1 MHPAPVMLQLLDK
14 DIWTAAG
21 PQVRVL
27 GFGYPTA
34 LVVIRLKDGDLF
46 IWSPTQLSPELK
58 AAVDALGPVRHLVS
72 PTAMHNLFL
81 GEWQAAYPDARL
93 CAPPG
98 LRQRRPDLAFDG
110 DLADGGGHP
119 WSEEID
125 QVQFAGNR
133 IATEVVF
140 FHRASRTALFADL
153 IQQLDP
159 ASPKGWRALIA
170 RLDLMTGPAPQTPRK
185 FRLAFTDRKA
195 ARAALARITAWPAR
209 RVLMAHAPPV
219 LEDGQAFIARTFA
232 WLRG

>member
-1 MHPAPVMLQLLDK
+1 MLQLLDA

-27 GFGYPTA
+27 GFAYPTRMA
-34 LVVIRLKDGDLF
+34 VIRLKDGGLF
-46 IWSPTQLSPELK
+46 IWSPTALGPELK

-72 PTAMHNLFL
+72 PTAMHHLFL
-81 GEWQAAYPDARL
+81 AQWQAAYPQARL
-93 CAPPG
+93 YAPPG
-98 LRQRRPDLAFDG
+98 LRKRRPDLAFDG
-110 DLADGGGHP
+110 DLNDGPGHP
-119 WSEEID
+119 WSGEID
-125 QVQFAGNR
+125 QVHFAGNR
-133 IATEVVF
+133 VAVEVVF
-140 FHRASRTALFADL
+140 FHRASRTVLFADL

-159 ASPKGWRALIA
+159 ASLTGWRALIA
-170 RLDLMTGPAPQTPRK
+170 RLDLMTGEAPQTPRK

-219 LEDGQAFIARTFA
+219 LEDGQAFITRTFA

>member
-1 MHPAPVMLQLLDK
+1 MLHPLDEN
-14 DIWTAAG
+14 IWTAAG

-27 GFGYPTA
+27 GFAYPTQ
-34 LVVIRLKDGDLF
+34 LVVIRLANGDLF
-46 IWSPTQLSPELK
+46 IWSPTTLSPELK

-81 GEWQAAYPDARL
+81 NEWQAAYPDARL
-93 CAPPG
+93 YAPPG

-110 DLADGGGHP
+110 DLQDGTSQDGGHP
-119 WSEEID
+119 WSAEID
-125 QVQFAGNR
+125 QVHMAGNR

-153 IQQLDP
+153 IQHLDP
-159 ASPKGWRALIA
+159 ASLKGWRALIA
-170 RLDLMTGPAPQTPRK
+170 RLDLMTGDAPQTPRK

-195 ARAALARITAWPAR
+195 ARTALTRITAWPTR

-219 LEDGQAFIARTFA
+219 LEDGQAFITRTFA
-232 WLRG
+232 WLRD

>member
-1 MHPAPVMLQLLDK
+1 MLQLLDEN
-14 DIWTAAG
+14 IWTVAG

-27 GFGYPTA
+27 GFGYPTQT
-34 LVVIRLKDGDLF
+34 VVVRLKDGDLF
-46 IWSPTQLSPELK
+46 IWSPTQLTPELK
-58 AAVDALGPVRHLVS
+58 TAVDALGPVRWLVS

-93 CAPPG
+93 YAPPG
-98 LRQRRPDLAFDG
+98 LRQRRPDLAFNG
-110 DLADGGGHP
+110 DLQDGPGHP
-119 WSEEID
+119 WSDEID
-125 QVQFAGNR
+125 QVHVTGNR
-133 IATEVVF
+133 IAVEVVF

-159 ASPKGWRALIA
+159 ASLKGWRALIA
-170 RLDLMTGPAPQTPRK
+170 RLDLMTGDAPQTPRK

-195 ARAALARITAWPAR
+195 ARAALARITAWPTR

-219 LEDGQAFIARTFA
+219 LEDGQAFLTRTFA

>member
-1 MHPAPVMLQLLDK
+1 MLQPLDT

-27 GFGYPTA
+27 GFAYPTRM
-34 LVVIRLKDGDLF
+34 VVIRLKDGDLF
-46 IWSPTQLSPELK
+46 IWSPTALEPELK
-58 AAVDALGPVRHLVS
+58 AAIDALGPVRHLVS

-81 GEWQAAYPDARL
+81 EEWQAAYPGAL
-93 CAPPG
+93 LYAPPG
-98 LRQRRPDLAFDG
+98 LRQRRPDLSFDA
-110 DLADGGGHP
+110 DLEDGAGGHP
-119 WSEEID
+119 WAGEID
-125 QVQFAGNR
+125 QVHFAGNK
-133 IATEVVF
+133 IAVEVVV
-140 FHRASRTALFADL
+140 FHRTSRTVLIADL

-159 ASPKGWRALIA
+159 ATLSGWRALIA

-209 RVLMAHAPPV
+209 RVLMAHAPPI
-219 LEDGQAFIARTFA
+219 LEDGQTFLSRTFA

>member
-1 MHPAPVMLQLLDK
+1 MLQPLDK

-27 GFGYPTA
+27 GFAYPTR
-34 LVVIRLKDGDLF
+34 LVVIRLEDGGLF
-46 IWSPTQLSPELK
+46 IWSPTQLTPELK

-81 GEWQAAYPDARL
+81 AEWQAAYPDAQL
-93 CAPPG
+93 YAPPG

-110 DLADGGGHP
+110 DLADGPGHP
-119 WSEEID
+119 WAGEID
-125 QVQFAGNR
+125 QVHVAGNR
-133 IATEVVF
+133 IAVEVVF
-140 FHRASRTALFADL
+140 FHKASRTALFADL

-159 ASPKGWRALIA
+159 ASLSGWRALVA

-195 ARAALARITAWPAR
+195 ARAALTRITAWPTR
-209 RVLMAHAPPV
+209 RVLMAHAPPI
-219 LEDGQAFIARTFA
+219 LEDGQAFLTRTFA